1 MNVEIITTDIF
12 VREAKRLIRKYHSLK
27 NELVAFEESLSENP
41 TQGTLITENV
51 YKIRLAVK
59 SKGKGKSGGLR
70 IITFLHLVK
79 EENGQIQAYLLSIY
93 DKSEFENLPDHQIQK
108 MVTSI
113 KSEFE
118 ANIINQ
124 EEIKEDPENNEDSGV
139 K

>member
-1 MNVEIITTDIF
+1 MKIAYLTIRS
-12 VREAKRLIRKYHSLK
+12 REHLLLK
-27 NELVAFEESLSENP
+27 TFN
-41 TQGTLITENV
+41 
-51 YKIRLAVK
+51 KIRLAVK

-70 IITFLHLVK
+70 TITFLHFVNELDGKTV
-79 EENGQIQAYLLSIY
+79 AYLLSIY
-93 DKSEFENLPDHQIQK
+93 DKSEYENLPDHQIQK

-124 EEIKEDPENNEDSGV
+124 EKIKVDPENNEDSGV